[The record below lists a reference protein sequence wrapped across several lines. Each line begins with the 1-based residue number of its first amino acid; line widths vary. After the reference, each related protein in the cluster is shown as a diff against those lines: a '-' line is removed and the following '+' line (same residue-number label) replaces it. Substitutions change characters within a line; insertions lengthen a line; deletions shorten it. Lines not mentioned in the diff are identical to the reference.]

1 MLKLKLYGDM
11 ANKYGAE
18 HKLEVKSFVEAIKL
32 MSINYEGFEQDTRAE
47 FYCLRNEEP
56 LTPETLAMQFK
67 DGDLHMLPKPTGDGE
82 WLVTAVAIAI
92 FEVTG
97 VTALTAIA
105 IAEVI
110 VSIVVS
116 LAISC
121 VASLL
126 AGTPDKPSY
135 DSAESPAHNPS
146 FLFQGANNRFEQG
159 GGISILYGEMKVGSN
174 TISSMISMDDKV

>member
-1 MLKLKLYGDM
+1 M

-32 MSINYEGFEQDTRAE
+32 MSINYAGFEQDTRAE

-56 LTPETLAMQFK
+56 LTPETLAMQYK
-67 DGDLHMLPKPTGDGE
+67 DGDLHMIPKATGDYE
-82 WLVTAVAIAI
+82 TLVAAFIYIGFSAVGAATAA
-92 FEVTG
+92 G
-97 VTALTAIA
+97 V
-105 IAEVI
+105 VI
-110 VSIVVS
+110 QIVVS

-121 VASLL
+121 IASML